1 MEKSYIGGG
10 GFWKKL
16 QFKFKLNIY
25 ISIVNFTVQATDKN
39 GPASNESRLLGIQPI
54 RFKHCKSSRR
64 KYP

>member
-10 GFWKKL
+10 GFCKKL

-39 GPASNESRLLGIQPI
+39 GPSSYEPRLPGWYSNSN
-54 RFKHCKSSRR
+54 SSRVHNTI
-64 KYP
+64 